1 MTKTIVGLMGTCVN
15 TGVNNGQKVRGN
27 KVRWFD
33 ETLYK
38 MQYRKK
44 NCLWEKCKHSS
55 RIRSSEVQKYTS
67 EASQERFDL
76 KLMFLAQTVNST
88 MKTANSKISR
98 IWEEALNSCTGWPAT
113 PIINAQHASLTN
125 DWQTPEHSKLLTRKP
140 VNTRQKWL
148 WNTKQD

>member
-44 NCLWEKCKHSS
+44 
-55 RIRSSEVQKYTS
+55 
-67 EASQERFDL
+67 
-76 KLMFLAQTVNST
+76 KL
-88 MKTANSKISR
+88 
-98 IWEEALNSCTGWPAT
+98 
-113 PIINAQHASLTN
+113 SLG
-125 DWQTPEHSKLLTRKP
+125 KM
-140 VNTRQKWL
+140 
-148 WNTKQD
+148 